1 MGTENYWDI
10 DLGDLG
16 DMDLNLDDITGE
28 DKSLIVSTKTIP
40 SKMIKY
46 ENAEK
51 LTERCD
57 LSKQDRFD
65 CIVKGDFIS
74 GDFLFALFVK
84 YGIHTKELTIS
95 TLSMNLDNIFK
106 LRMLIEWGAIDK
118 IRILASIYFY
128 ANERNLLIKALFD
141 NIPPEKLECAFVD
154 VHTKIITFET
164 DGGKKIVISGS
175 ANLRSSGC
183 TENFIIEN
191 NAQAFDFYNGYH
203 NDFFNIVKIRKK
215 NVLRN
220 TVTNKMLFCKD

>member
-1 MGTENYWDI
+1 MGTENFWNI
-10 DLGDLG
+10 EIGG
-16 DMDLNLDDITGE
+16 LDDINLDLDINDE
-28 DKSLIVSTKTIP
+28 DKSLIVSTKTVP

-46 ENAEK
+46 ENAAR
-51 LTERCD
+51 LAARCD

-65 CIVKGDFIS
+65 CIVKGDFVF
-74 GDFLFALFVK
+74 GDFLFAFFVK
-84 YGIHTKELTIS
+84 NGIHTKELTIS
-95 TLSMNLDNIFK
+95 TLSMNIENIYK

-118 IRILASIYFY
+118 LRILASIYFY
-128 ANERNLLIKALFD
+128 ANERNHLVKALFE

-183 TENFIIEN
+183 TENFIIEKN
-191 NAQAFDFYNGYH
+191 PQAFDFYNEYH
-203 NDFFNIVKIRKK
+203 NDFFNIVKRKKK

-220 TVTNKMLFCKD
+220 TVTNKLLQCKN